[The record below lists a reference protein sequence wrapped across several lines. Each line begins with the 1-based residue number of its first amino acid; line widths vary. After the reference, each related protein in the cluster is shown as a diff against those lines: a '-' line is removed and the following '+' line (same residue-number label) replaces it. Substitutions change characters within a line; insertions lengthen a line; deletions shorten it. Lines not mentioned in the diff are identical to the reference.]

1 MIVFIFGR
9 NDGFDL
15 GKGDTMKGRLEHT
28 LAVEHKIN
36 NLLSGR
42 EEILRNFCLNLSLTK
57 EPTTIYEYL
66 KHVINFLDAVKEKEG
81 DKDIGQITSIHI
93 EEYLNDLKYIS
104 KNGELTNSSD
114 SYRATVWSSLNCFF
128 TFLFHN
134 HYLSENLMKYVGR
147 PKIKDDVQRVYMEPK
162 ELIDLMKTVISVE
175 KTAIEEDKK
184 DYAGWQSRDVLIFL
198 LLIQTGMRIT
208 ALTEINVDDIDF
220 DNKAIKIVDKRRKTH
235 TYPLNDQAMR
245 YIRKWNR
252 YRTFILQNASEDT
265 DALFISRKK
274 TRLSQ
279 GAVNKLIKKY
289 TQNSGKN
296 MTAHKFRRSY
306 ATNLYHATGDIYL
319 VKECMGHSSI
329 NTTQIYVQSDNKSRD
344 KALQIMERI
353 TVAD

>member
-1 MIVFIFGR
+1 
-9 NDGFDL
+9 
-15 GKGDTMKGRLEHT
+15 MKGRLEHT
-28 LAVEHKIN
+28 LAVENKIK

-66 KHVINFLDAVKEKEG
+66 KHVINFLDAIKEKNENQC
-81 DKDIGQITSIHI
+81 IEEITSVNI

-128 TFLFHN
+128 TFLFNN
-134 HYLSENLMKYVGR
+134 HYLHENLMEHVGR
-147 PKIKDDVQRVYMEPK
+147 PKIKDDVQRTYMNPK

-175 KTAIEEDKK
+175 KSAIKGDNK

-220 DNKAIKIVDKRRKTH
+220 ENKVIKIIDKRRKTH
-235 TYPLNDQAMR
+235 IYPLSEQAMQ
-245 YIRKWNR
+245 YIYKWNL
-252 YRTFILQNASEDT
+252 YRTYILQKASEDT
-265 DALFISRKK
+265 DALFISRKRK
-274 TRLSQ
+274 RLSQ

-289 TQNSGKN
+289 TSSSGKN

-329 NTTQIYVQSDNKSRD
+329 NTTQIYVQSDNTSRD

-353 TVAD
+353 TVTD